1 MRLRQLENTVVR
13 FLDLKKVNQKY
24 ETEIKQAVGK
34 VLDRGR
40 YILGDECASFE
51 KEFAEYIGAK
61 YAIGVG
67 NGLDALAL
75 IINAFGFSKED
86 EIIVP
91 ANTFIASMLAVNLNF
106 CIPVFVE
113 PSIKSYT
120 INTKLIES
128 KITTKTKAIMAV
140 HLYGRVAEM
149 DEIYQ
154 IADKYDLKIIE
165 DCAHAHGAHYR
176 NKKAGNL
183 SDAAGFSFYPTKNLG
198 AIGDGGAVVINDEVL
213 ATKVRALGNYGS
225 VKAGEYI
232 YTGRNS
238 RLDEIQAAV
247 LRVKLRY
254 LDIDNMRRRQIARM
268 YIDGISNPYIVL
280 PEALDN
286 GSHVWHQ
293 FVIRSN
299 NRDGLRQFLLK
310 KGIETSI
317 HYPKSP
323 HKQKAYSMYN
333 ELSLPI
339 TEKIHNE
346 VISLPMNTAL
356 DNDEVYRIITAIN
369 SWRSPNKGWSKFDT
383 DTVASSRF

>member
-1 MRLRQLENTVVR
+1 VRIRQLENTLVK
-13 FLDLKKVNQKY
+13 FLDLTKVNQKY

-51 KEFAEYIGAK
+51 KEFAEYIGAE
-61 YAIGVG
+61 YVIGVG
-67 NGLDALAL
+67 NGLDALTL

-91 ANTFIASMLAVNLNF
+91 ANTFIACMLAVNLNS

-113 PSIKSYT
+113 PSINSYT

-154 IADKYDLKIIE
+154 IANKYDLKIIE

-198 AIGDGGAVVINDEVL
+198 AIGDGGAVVTNDEIL
-213 ATKVRALGNYGS
+213 ATKIRALGNYGS
-225 VKAGEYI
+225 LKAGEYI

-247 LRVKLRY
+247 LRVKLKY
-254 LDIDNMRRRQIARM
+254 LDTDNMRRRQIARM
-268 YIDGISNPYIVL
+268 YIDRISNPYIVL

-299 NRDGLRQFLLK
+299 DRDGLRQFLLE
-310 KGIETSI
+310 KGIETGI

-323 HKQKAYSMYN
+323 HKQKTYSMYN
-333 ELSLPI
+333 DLSLPI

-356 DNDEVYRIITAIN
+356 DNDEVDRIITATN
-369 SWRSPNKGWSKFDT
+369 SWKSPNMG
-383 DTVASSRF
+383 

>member
-1 MRLRQLENTVVR
+1 MRLRQLKNTLIK

-24 ETEIKQAVGK
+24 ETEIKQAVAK
-34 VLDRGR
+34 VLNRGQ
-40 YILGDECASFE
+40 YIRGDECASFE

-75 IINAFGFSKED
+75 IINAFGFSKEN

-91 ANTFIASMLAVNLNF
+91 ANTFIASMLAVNLSS

-113 PSIKSYT
+113 PSIKSYN

-128 KITTKTKAIMAV
+128 KITTKTKAIMVV

-149 DEIYQ
+149 DEIYKL
-154 IADKYDLKIIE
+154 ADKYDLKIIE

-176 NKKAGNL
+176 NIKAGNL

-198 AIGDGGAVVINDEVL
+198 AIGDGGAVVTNDEVL
-213 ATKVRALGNYGS
+213 ATKVRALANYGS
-225 VKAGEYI
+225 LKTGEYI

-238 RLDEIQAAV
+238 RLDEIQATV
-247 LRVKLRY
+247 LRVKLKY

-268 YIDGISNPYIVL
+268 YIDGISNPYVVL

-286 GSHVWHQ
+286 SSHVWHQ

-299 NRDGLRQFLLK
+299 NRDGLRRFLLK

-323 HKQKAYSMYN
+323 HEQKAYSMYN

-356 DNDEVYRIITAIN
+356 ENDQVCRIITAIN
-369 SWRSPNKGWSKFDT
+369 SWESPNKD
-383 DTVASSRF
+383 